1 MSESDSSKV
10 TKIFDVWNKAYFSEL
25 KKSSSV
31 TQNSYSC
38 NITSNYTLYQLPI
51 VYPCL
56 HCNIQSAI
64 PCHCNCILIFPY
76 NNNTFIK
83 FECFYLLKRV
93 GPAILR
99 TSQHA
104 ESFSSQMC
112 DGHCGGG
119 RRSVLWWDICPQIIP
134 LSGKREGC
142 LTWAVGL
149 VSQMQMSFTRINC
162 CELWIWQTFF
172 YFTWYSFGTIK
183 KRWKEM

>member
-119 RRSVLWWDICPQIIP
+119 AAFRSLVGHLSSDHTIIWKARGLSHLSCGFSFPNANEFYADQLLWVVN
-134 LSGKREGC
+134 
-142 LTWAVGL
+142 LTD
-149 VSQMQMSFTRINC
+149 
-162 CELWIWQTFF
+162 FF
-172 YFTWYSFGTIK
+172 LFYVV
-183 KRWKEM
+183 